1 MLSESAVDKIFSRLS
16 ATWGTR
22 FLRQWDG
29 IEPAAVKAVWAKE
42 LAHYNENK
50 AAFSWAFDNLP
61 ESPMNAIEFRMLLRR
76 APVEEIKALPLPKP
90 SPELA
95 KRALSALSGPS
106 ARHRLAW
113 ATEVLAKPHA
123 SIAARKMAQE
133 ALAGKNA

>member
-29 IEPAAVKAVWAKE
+29 IEPAAVKSVWAKE

-50 AAFSWAFDNLP
+50 AAFVWAFENLP

-76 APVEEIKALPLPKP
+76 APAEEIKALPLPKP
-90 SPELA
+90 NPELA
-95 KRALSALSGPS
+95 KRALSAMSSPT
-106 ARHRLAW
+106 ARHKLAW
-113 ATEVLAKPHA
+113 ATEVMANPNA
-123 SIAARKMAQE
+123 SPAARKMAQE
-133 ALAGKNA
+133 VLARKDA